1 MAEKIKGITIEI
13 GGDVTGLDKALKDV
27 NKESSSLQDELK
39 KVDRLLKFDPTNT
52 QLLEQKQALLAKS
65 VTNTA
70 GKLETLKLAEKEAQE
85 QFKQGKISEE
95 QYRALQREVVSTEQ
109 ALEKMTTQIDKSQ
122 SSMSKFLETSGKVG
136 EKLTSAGKAMA
147 PISAAAGAA
156 AAGLATAAVSA
167 GAAADDINTLAKQT
181 GLSVEQIQKFQYASD
196 IIDVSIETLTGS
208 MQKLTKNMDGAKNG
222 SKNTQAAFQELGV
235 SFKNNITGELRNNQ
249 DVFNEAIEALG
260 KISNETKRDALAMQI
275 FGKSAQDLNPLIL
288 GGADALKTLGDEAA
302 AAGLILSQ
310 DALDA
315 ANEFN
320 DEIDSIKATAKGTFA
335 AIGTELAAELLPIM
349 QEAMEMLK
357 GVLKVIREMDGDTLR
372 LIVTILSIVAAIA
385 PLLILIGKIAT
396 GITAL
401 SSALT
406 LLAANPMVLI
416 VAGVVA
422 IIAAIAMI
430 EKKTQIFSKTFTTIW
445 DGVKTTVKTVSDF
458 VVSIFTE
465 KIPNALEKLQ
475 NFFVRM
481 FENIAR
487 IIKAPFNLI
496 ISAVNAVISTVNKAI
511 SWMNDLKL
519 PSFLGGGSLGIN
531 IPTLG
536 DIPMLA
542 NGGILSSG
550 SAIVGERAPELL
562 TMINGKA
569 MVQPL
574 PATRQSGAP
583 GSSNGNTYIDTYN
596 ITVDASNLQEVDMLM
611 KMFNGERMNTRK
623 GWTG

>member
-1 MAEKIKGITIEI
+1 MAERIKGITVQI
-13 GGDVTGLDKALKDV
+13 GGDTVGLEKSLKSV
-27 NKESSSLQDELK
+27 NKETTDLQSELK
-39 KVDRLLKFDPTNT
+39 KTERLLKLDPTNT
-52 QLLEQKQALLAKS
+52 QLLEQRQILLSKAVS
-65 VTNTA
+65 NNTQ
-70 GKLETLKLAEKEAQE
+70 KLEVLKEAERQVQE
-85 QFKQGKISEE
+85 QFKQGKASEE
-95 QYRALQREVVSTEQ
+95 QLRAIQREVVGTTEELKKQ
-109 ALEKMTTQIDKSQ
+109 EEQLKKSNVALSKMGAIS
-122 SSMSKFLETSGKVG
+122 EEVGK
-136 EKLTSAGKAMA
+136 KLTSSGKAMA
-147 PISAAAGAA
+147 PMSAAAGAA
-156 AAGLATAAVSA
+156 AVGLATAAVSA
-167 GAAADDINTLAKQT
+167 GKAADDINTLSKQT

-222 SKNTQAAFQELGV
+222 SKNTQEAFKELGV
-235 SFKNNITGELRNNQ
+235 SFKDNITGELRNNQ

-275 FGKSAQDLNPLIL
+275 FGKSAQELNPLIL
-288 GGADALKTLGDEAA
+288 GGADALKTLGDEAE

-310 DALDA
+310 DALDS
-315 ANEFN
+315 ANAFN

-372 LIVTILSIVAAIA
+372 LIVTILSVVAAIA
-385 PLLILIGKIAT
+385 PLLILIGKMAT
-396 GITAL
+396 GI
-401 SSALT
+401 SALADAIMW
-406 LLAANPMVLI
+406 LCSNPMVLV
-416 VAGVVA
+416 VAGIVA
-422 IIAAIAMI
+422 IIAAIVMI
-430 EKKTQIFSKTFTTIW
+430 EKKTQIFSKTFTAIW

-475 NFFVRM
+475 NFFARM

-496 ISAVNAVISTVNKAI
+496 ISAVNAVISAVNKAI

-519 PSFLGGGSLGIN
+519 PGFLGGGSLGIN
-531 IPTLG
+531 IPPLG

-574 PATRQSGAP
+574 PSAHQSGAQ
-583 GSSNGNTYIDTYN
+583 GSMAGTTTVHNYNTI
-596 ITVDASNLQEVDMLM
+596 DASNLQEVAMLS
-611 KMFNGERMNTRK
+611 KLINGERISMRK
-623 GWTG
+623 GYTG